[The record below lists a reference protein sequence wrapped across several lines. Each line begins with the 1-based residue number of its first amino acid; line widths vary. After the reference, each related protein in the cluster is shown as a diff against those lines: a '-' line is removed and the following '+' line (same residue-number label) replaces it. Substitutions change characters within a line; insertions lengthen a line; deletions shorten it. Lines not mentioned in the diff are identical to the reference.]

1 MFHEQ
6 DPKNWVIGI
15 IRGIKGLCF
24 LRSTIEKNM
33 DMSYEESHSGQDNF
47 RNVSQRSDMGNQR
60 IKNDSKKKEK
70 PYFCRNRIVYA
81 ISTFP

>member
-1 MFHEQ
+1 
-6 DPKNWVIGI
+6 
-15 IRGIKGLCF
+15 
-24 LRSTIEKNM
+24 M

-70 PYFCRNRIVYA
+70 PYFLPKYDCIRHFDLFLDA
-81 ISTFP
+81 L